1 MAMKRVYM
9 YVHVQVV
16 TLFWVCITTMF
27 VVESL
32 LTKQKLFSWLRRRLK
47 LINKIV
53 HFSVSMLMLNSERM
67 VLLPLVA

>member
-1 MAMKRVYM
+1 MAMKRVNM
-9 YVHVQVV
+9 YVQVV

-32 LTKQKLFSWLRRRLK
+32 LIKQKLFSWLRRRLK
-47 LINKIV
+47 LIKKIV

-67 VLLPLVA
+67 VLLPLEA

>member
-9 YVHVQVV
+9 YVQVV
-16 TLFWVCITTMF
+16 TLSWVCITTMF

-47 LINKIV
+47 LIKKIV

>member
-1 MAMKRVYM
+1 MAMKRVYT
-9 YVHVQVV
+9 YVQVV
-16 TLFWVCITTMF
+16 TLFWVCMTTMF

-47 LINKIV
+47 LIKKIV

>member
-9 YVHVQVV
+9 YVQVV

-32 LTKQKLFSWLRRRLK
+32 LTKQKLFSWLRRQLK
-47 LINKIV
+47 LIKKIV

>member
-9 YVHVQVV
+9 YVQVV
-16 TLFWVCITTMF
+16 TLSWVCITTMF

-47 LINKIV
+47 LIKKIV

-67 VLLPLVA
+67 VLLPLEA

>member
-9 YVHVQVV
+9 YVQVV
-16 TLFWVCITTMF
+16 TLSWVCITTMF

-47 LINKIV
+47 LIKKIV
-53 HFSVSMLMLNSERM
+53 HFSVSMLMLNSDRM
-67 VLLPLVA
+67 VLLSLEA

>member
-9 YVHVQVV
+9 YVQVV
-16 TLFWVCITTMF
+16 TLLWVCITTMF

-47 LINKIV
+47 LIKKIV

-67 VLLPLVA
+67 VLLPLEA